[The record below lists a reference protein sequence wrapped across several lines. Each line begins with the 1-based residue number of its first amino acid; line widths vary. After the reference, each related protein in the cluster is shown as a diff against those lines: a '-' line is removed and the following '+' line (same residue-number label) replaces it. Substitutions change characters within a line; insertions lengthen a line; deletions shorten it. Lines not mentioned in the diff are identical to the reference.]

1 MENTESNVN
10 TNNIQEQLL
19 VEISRNNTNYI
30 AKIIGNDASLFDK
43 LVNLVFKGSSPIPLR
58 AAWVVSTVT
67 DVYPE
72 LLTPYV
78 EKIINTLE
86 MFDHTGIC
94 RNLLRQLAECKI
106 PDDLQ
111 GKLYDIC
118 YTWLLSRHQ
127 PPAVKVHCMQILFN
141 IAQLEPD
148 LKPELKLI
156 LEELTGHDSA
166 AIKSRSRQLMMKM

>member
-1 MENTESNVN
+1 MGNIESNEN

-19 VEISRNNTNYI
+19 VEISRNNTNYVT
-30 AKIIGNDASLFDK
+30 KIIGNDATLFDE
-43 LVNLVFKGSSPIPLR
+43 LMNLVFKGSSPLPLR

-67 DVYPE
+67 DIYPE
-72 LLTPYV
+72 LLIPYV
-78 EKIINTLE
+78 EEIINTLLLFE
-86 MFDHTGIC
+86 HTGIC

-111 GKLYDIC
+111 GNLYDIC
-118 YTWLLSRHQ
+118 YNWLLSRHQ

-156 LEELTGHDSA
+156 LEELIDHESA
-166 AIKSRSRQLMMKM
+166 AIRSRSRQLMMKM